1 MKRISRQQE
10 RVAYGRLEGLY
21 PAELM
26 HATYVTQS
34 FPRHSHEGFGV
45 GVIER
50 GALGF
55 YYRGENVVAS
65 EGLINLVNPGEVHT
79 GHAAIETGWTYRMF
93 YLDAEVM
100 GAVAAEIAGRAQE
113 IPFFERGVIRDSSL
127 AAELHALHR
136 DIESDRATS
145 LEYESRF
152 LGALIRLIQRHA
164 MDTPAWERVGQEP
177 RAVRRVCEAIDDD
190 AGSPFD
196 LRGLAEI
203 AGLSPFHFIRVFQ
216 RQTGLTPHAYLMQ
229 RRVHQGK
236 ARLKQGQSII
246 DTAYT
251 CGFSDQSHFNRH
263 FKRVFGLTPGQYRN
277 SVQDA

>member
-1 MKRISRQQE
+1 MQKTSRHLE
-10 RVAYGRLEGLY
+10 NVTYGQLTGAF

-34 FPRHSHEGFGV
+34 FPRHTHEGFGV

-79 GHAAIETGWTYRMF
+79 GHAAVKAGWTYRMF

-100 GAVAAEIAGRAQE
+100 EAVASEIAGHEQG
-113 IPFFERGVIRDSSL
+113 IPFFKQGVIRDSSL
-127 AAELHALHR
+127 AAELQALHR
-136 DIESDRATS
+136 EIELGQATS

-152 LGALIRLIQRHA
+152 VEALIRLIQRHA
-164 MDTPAWERVGQEP
+164 MDAPALRRVGQEHQ
-177 RAVRRVCEAIDDD
+177 AVRRVFEVINDDLSH
-190 AGSPFD
+190 GFD
-196 LRGLAEI
+196 LQGLAEI

-216 RQTGLTPHAYLMQ
+216 RETGLTPHAYLMQ
-229 RRVHQGK
+229 RRVHRGK
-236 ARLKQGQSII
+236 SRLKQGQSIV
-246 DTAYT
+246 DTAYA
-251 CGFSDQSHFNRH
+251 CGFTDQSHFTRH
-263 FKRVFGLTPGQYRN
+263 FKCVFGLTPGQYRN
-277 SVQDA
+277 SVQDS